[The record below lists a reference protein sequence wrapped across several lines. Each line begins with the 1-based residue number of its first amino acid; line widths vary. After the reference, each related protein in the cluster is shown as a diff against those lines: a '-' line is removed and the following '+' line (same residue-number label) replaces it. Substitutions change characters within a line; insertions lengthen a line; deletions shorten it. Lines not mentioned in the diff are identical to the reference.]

1 MLLFL
6 FLFLLLWVNNKNV
19 IAGIFIKIPVFLEVY
34 MISINNVELTIS
46 GKKILDFKNE
56 KIDIKDG
63 SKVAILGENG
73 AGKTTLINLLLGNIK
88 NYKGIV
94 ENNFKSN
101 DIGIVFQ
108 ENQYG
113 DLIKVKELIKLIFPK
128 WKNKDLERFLSR
140 YYLKELKNTYIHKL
154 SVGERQRLTLG
165 LVLTQRKKLYIFDE
179 MTSGLDT
186 YKREAL
192 LELMHQSTMKSTVIN
207 ITHYF
212 EEVENWADHILIL
225 KHGKILYSGRT
236 DSLLN
241 RFSNYFLFKID
252 SVKNIDSRWDN
263 KRLLDNGKIY
273 FVKGVEEE
281 KNFIAYL
288 NSNSIKHSA
297 ITPGIY
303 SSYLLIYKG
312 VN

>member
-1 MLLFL
+1 
-6 FLFLLLWVNNKNV
+6 
-19 IAGIFIKIPVFLEVY
+19 

-46 GKKILDFKNE
+46 GKKILDFKNK

-88 NYKGIV
+88 SYKGIV
-94 ENNFKSN
+94 ENNFKPS

-128 WKNKDLERFLSR
+128 WKSEDLEKFLKR

-179 MTSGLDT
+179 MTSGLDS
-186 YKREAL
+186 YKRETL
-192 LELMHQSTMKSTVIN
+192 LELMQQATMESTVIN

-212 EEVENWADHILIL
+212 EEVENWADYVLIL
-225 KHGKILYSGRT
+225 KHGKLLYSGKT
-236 DSLLN
+236 DSLIN
-241 RFSNYFLFKID
+241 RFSKYFLFKIGN
-252 SVKNIDSRWDN
+252 VKNIDSRWDN
-263 KRLLDNGKIY
+263 RKALDNGKMY
-273 FVKGVEEE
+273 FAKGIKE
-281 KNFIAYL
+281 KENFVTYL
-288 NSNSIKHSA
+288 DSNSIKYNV
-297 ITPGIY
+297 ITPGVY
-303 SSYLLIYKG
+303 SSYLLMYKG

>member
-1 MLLFL
+1 
-6 FLFLLLWVNNKNV
+6 
-19 IAGIFIKIPVFLEVY
+19 